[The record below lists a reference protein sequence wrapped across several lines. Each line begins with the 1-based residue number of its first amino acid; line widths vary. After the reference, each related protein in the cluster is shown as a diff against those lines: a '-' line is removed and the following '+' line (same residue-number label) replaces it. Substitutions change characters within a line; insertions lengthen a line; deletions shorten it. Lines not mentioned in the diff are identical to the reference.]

1 MLILIKILQLFFLFV
16 LFFCLTFFRN
26 FYYILN
32 LLIILEAIILSLIMF
47 NFCLNLTFSRE
58 FLILILL
65 TFAACEAAL
74 GLSILVRFLR
84 VRGNN
89 FLSRITSTNW
99 FAKNTCCW
107 KDIFFTHP
115 YKYLYLVKWGFYFR
129 DTARYTNFNGVFF
142 INTLYVRYY

>member
-1 MLILIKILQLFFLFV
+1 MFV

-32 LLIILEAIILSLIMF
+32 LLIILEAMMLSLIMF
-47 NFCLNLTFSRE
+47 NFCLNLIYSSE
-58 FLILILL
+58 FLMLILL

-74 GLSILVRFLR
+74 GLSILVSFLR

-89 FLSRITSTNW
+89 FLSSITSTNW

-107 KDIFFTHP
+107 KDIFFTYP
-115 YKYLYLVKWGFYFR
+115 DKYLYLVKWGFYSS
-129 DTARYTNFNGVFF
+129 DTTSYTNFNGFFF
-142 INTLYVRYY
+142 INTLYVSYY